1 MLKCHSRIF
10 SSAHNSY
17 SSSTK
22 RVSQSVRMVRAGDQL
37 HFAFLKGRISRS
49 VEKRE
54 GAGLQTPQRH
64 SGAFLCARI
73 VQLKSSP
80 LRNLQTKAHRG
91 KHWTVHVS
99 GKNVFLS
106 SLKGKKSAKCRD
118 FQAFCIV
125 FLSARLE
132 EALEAA
138 CFLVPRDD
146 EYNRR
151 SAWSCMD
158 THLMGEDSSLCLD
171 RLAF

>member
-106 SLKGKKSAKCRD
+106 SLKGKKVLNAEISRPSALCSCLQGWRKPWKLHVSWSPGMMSTTGG
-118 FQAFCIV
+118 QPG
-125 FLSARLE
+125 
-132 EALEAA
+132 AA
-138 CFLVPRDD
+138 WTR
-146 EYNRR
+146 
-151 SAWSCMD
+151 
-158 THLMGEDSSLCLD
+158 T
-171 RLAF
+171 